1 MGILRILCMYCG
13 VQYGEKDSGAALGGD
28 SHGICPECGKKPQA
42 ELDALADA
50 IQAKRR
56 TKSFAEFMK

>member
-13 VQYGEKDSGAALGGD
+13 VQYGEKDSGLAPGGD
-28 SHGICPECGKKPQA
+28 SHGICPACAKKPQD

-56 TKSFAEFMK
+56 TKSFSDFLK